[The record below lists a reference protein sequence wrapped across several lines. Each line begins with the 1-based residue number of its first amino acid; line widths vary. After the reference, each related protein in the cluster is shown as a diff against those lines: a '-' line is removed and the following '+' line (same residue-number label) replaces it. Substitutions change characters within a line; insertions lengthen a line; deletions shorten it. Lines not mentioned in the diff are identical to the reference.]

1 MVLAWLESL
10 ATPAY
15 GKEAIEQARPWGAAS
30 HGMCTRLPLHPS
42 CYVRCLLWAVRKLCA
57 VPSLLAGAPNVWGCP
72 AQVAVV
78 CRVRC
83 VHGSIPKHSLI
94 EYPVILTA
102 GVLLRTCSELSSAI
116 APQSCVYILEMDKSI
131 AQMPARGQEGSPQA
145 P

>member
-15 GKEAIEQARPWGAAS
+15 GKEAIEHARPWGAAS
-30 HGMCTRLPLHPS
+30 HEMCSQVPLHPF

-57 VPSLLAGAPNVWGCP
+57 VPSLLSGAPNVWGCP

-78 CRVRC
+78 CGVRC
-83 VHGSIPKHSLI
+83 VHRSIPKHYLI
-94 EYPVILTA
+94 QYPVILVA
-102 GVLLRTCSELSSAI
+102 GRPLRTCNELLGAR
-116 APQSCVYILEMDKSI
+116 ARQSCVCILEMDRSN
-131 AQMPARGQEGSPQA
+131 AQMPARGREGPPQA